1 MVKRKGQMFLVGA
14 LILCAA
20 IAGAVISTKSV
31 YMTTPS
37 NFADSMFS
45 NLESESRYVVNLIA
59 KENATSKNIE
69 HRMIEYMSFLDYMAL
84 ERNIKYSGYFLIALP
99 LGNDLNVTLINYNKA
114 MIDSAEITV
123 AGTTKSTA
131 FLPHKD
137 SVTMT
142 FDDVPDFFKFNYTI
156 SYYDG
161 VSTVTMADETNM
173 TRRLFSAVNIRFLSG
188 DNIRQSIFFN

>member
-45 NLESESRYVVNLIA
+45 NMEYESRYVVNLIA

-84 ERNIKYSGYFLIALP
+84 ERNIKYSGYFIIALP
-99 LGNDLNVTLINYNKA
+99 VGNDLNVTLLNYNKA

-123 AGTTKSTA
+123 AGTTKSTV
-131 FLPHKD
+131 FLSHKD

-142 FDDVPDFFKFNYTI
+142 FDDVPDNMTFNYTL

-161 VSTVTMADETNM
+161 TSTKTNTDETNI